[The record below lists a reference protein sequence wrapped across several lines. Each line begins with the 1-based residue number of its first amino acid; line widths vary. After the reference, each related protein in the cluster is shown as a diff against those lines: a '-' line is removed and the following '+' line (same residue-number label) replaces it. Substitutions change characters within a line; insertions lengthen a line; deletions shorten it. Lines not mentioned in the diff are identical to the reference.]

1 MEVENCIEEI
11 KNEPIENVLKRREN
25 QFRARKPDSKQSQA
39 GNKYLKEL
47 AALEK
52 EYSRTMKKPVL
63 VIKLDEIDF

>member
-1 MEVENCIEEI
+1 M
-11 KNEPIENVLKRREN
+11 KRREN

-63 VIKLDEIDF
+63 VIKLDDIDF